1 MSGHSHWATIKHKK
15 GAIDAK
21 RGKLFSKLSRAII
34 IAARHGGGDPE
45 TNLKL
50 RYAIDKARQVSMP
63 KDNIERAVKR
73 GTGEL
78 EGLTFEEVTYEGYGP
93 GGVAILVEV
102 LTDNRNRTTS
112 EIRKIFERS
121 GGKMGSAG
129 CVAYLFE
136 RKGLFS
142 IDAQATD
149 EDALLSI
156 ALDAGADDLKRA
168 GSTFDVTCDPSVFAQ
183 AEEWP
188 DTDRC
193 RDQPSTQGA
202 GGRRCRHRP
211 QGHAPHGGA
220 RRPGRCPERLLQY
233 QHFGDVFSRLRRVM
247 IGSLECIKW
256 LARAWYVDPTE
267 VCIPRR
273 ACRFAAFDDLT
284 VPETVNAALP
294 SGGRKRSPL
303 APSA

>member
-45 TNLKL
+45 MNLKL

-78 EGLTFEEVTYEGYGP
+78 EGQTLEEILYEGYGP
-93 GGVAILVEV
+93 GGVAIMVEV
-102 LTDNRNRTTS
+102 LTDNRNRTAS

-136 RKGLFS
+136 RKGIFS
-142 IDAQATD
+142 IDMKSTD
-149 EDALLSI
+149 EDTLMTL
-156 ALDAGADDLKRA
+156 ALDAGADDLKRS
-168 GSTFDVTCDPSVFAQ
+168 GNTYDVTCDPSAFSHVQEAIQKGGLNPIVAEISQIPKAPVDVETDTGKKVMRLMEALDDHDDAQ
-183 AEEWP
+183 NVYSNVNISEEMVA
-188 DTDRC
+188 
-193 RDQPSTQGA
+193 SV
-202 GGRRCRHRP
+202 
-211 QGHAPHGGA
+211 
-220 RRPGRCPERLLQY
+220 E
-233 QHFGDVFSRLRRVM
+233 
-247 IGSLECIKW
+247 
-256 LARAWYVDPTE
+256 
-267 VCIPRR
+267 
-273 ACRFAAFDDLT
+273 
-284 VPETVNAALP
+284 
-294 SGGRKRSPL
+294 
-303 APSA
+303 